1 MAKPK
6 ARAKTRARPKAK
18 PRAKA
23 AKPELRHITLSSLH
37 RPPGSHRARIRKG
50 RGPGSGI
57 GKTAGRGGKG
67 QTARQ
72 GGKVRPGFEGGQ
84 MPLIRRIPKRG
95 FTNPFKQAAQVVN
108 VQALADFLRNQGQ
121 GTLFSLY
128 DLFAGGGFGRATV
141 FALGIMPYIS
151 ASIVFQ
157 LAAPVFPVVEK
168 MQRDEEG
175 RKKLTQWTRYL
186 TVVLCLFQ
194 AYGYALFS
202 EQIAGAVANP
212 GFFFRMTTVL
222 TLTTGGVFVMWLG
235 EQITERGIGNGASL
249 LIFFSIVER
258 IWPETLLTIEALRA
272 RSLTFPKLLIVLAV
286 MALVVMGTV
295 AVTVAA
301 RRIPIQIPRKVMGRG
316 RIREGQKT
324 FIPLRLNTANVMPII
339 FAQSLII
346 VPGTIAAFSGNAT
359 LKHLAEYFTVTSP
372 VYLIT
377 SALLII
383 FFAYFYTSIIFN
395 PVDLAENLKKQGG
408 FIPGVKP
415 GAATAD
421 YIDDVLSRITF
432 PGALFLTAVAMLPII
447 VSNTFNMPFGFGGTA
462 LLIVVG
468 VALDTVQQVQQ
479 HLLLRHY
486 DGFMKEGRVK
496 FRGRQRYM

>member
-1 MAKPK
+1 VTAPQIPNFLKV
-6 ARAKTRARPKAK
+6 
-18 PRAKA
+18 
-23 AKPELRHITLSSLH
+23 PELKEKILFTFLCLVVYRVGAHIAT
-37 RPPGSHRARIRKG
+37 PG
-50 RGPGSGI
+50 
-57 GKTAGRGGKG
+57 
-67 QTARQ
+67 
-72 GGKVRPGFEGGQ
+72 
-84 MPLIRRIPKRG
+84 
-95 FTNPFKQAAQVVN
+95 VN
-108 VQALADFLRNQGQ
+108 VQALTDFLAGSAR
-121 GTLFSLY
+121 GTLFSFY
-128 DLFAGGGFGRATV
+128 DLFAGGAFSRATV

-157 LAAPVFPVVEK
+157 LAGPVFPIIEK

-175 RKKLTQWTRYL
+175 RKRLTQWTRYL

-194 AYGYALFS
+194 SFGFAVFL
-202 EQIAGAVANP
+202 EQLQNAVPHP
-212 GFFFRMTTVL
+212 GMGFRIMTAI
-222 TLTTGGVFVMWLG
+222 TLTTGGVFIMWLG
-235 EQITERGIGNGASL
+235 EQITERGIGNGMSL
-249 LIFFSIVER
+249 LIFFSIIER
-258 IWPETLLTIEALRA
+258 IWPETLRTLEALRA
-272 RSLTFPKLLIVLAV
+272 GTLTLPVL
-286 MALVVMGTV
+286 LVVIVVMVLVVAGTV
-295 AVTVAA
+295 AVTTAA

-316 RIREGQKT
+316 RVREGQKT

-346 VPGTIAAFSGNAT
+346 VPGTLAQFSNIPWLKDAASLFNT
-359 LKHLAEYFTVTSP
+359 TSP
-372 VYLIT
+372 VYVVSMTVLIV
-377 SALLII
+377 

-421 YIDDVLSRITF
+421 YIDDVLSRITL
-432 PGALFLTAVAMLPII
+432 PGSLFLAAVAMMPIVI
-447 VSNTFNMPFGFGGTA
+447 FNVLNMPFGFGGTA

-496 FRGRQRYM
+496 FRGRQRF